1 MNRKVFSFAALVL
14 LGITSGM
21 AFAQTGLH
29 GAQASA
35 IATTSADASAEP
47 FEMRGMVAAQN
58 DARKKMGAPAL
69 TWSSEL
75 AVKATATAKAA
86 ATGSCPVTAAE
97 KAGKDKNASIFWAPG
112 LRRLGPDLAVQDI
125 SPGYLVSRW
134 REGRT
139 NYDVVAR
146 QCRAKGMDC
155 DAYAR
160 MIALRAKT
168 VGCAKQICPN
178 KTQVWVCHYNE

>member
-1 MNRKVFSFAALVL
+1 MNRKIFSFAALVL

-47 FEMRGMVAAQN
+47 AGMTGMLAAQN
-58 DARKKMGAPAL
+58 DTRKKMGAPGL

-75 AVKATATAKAA
+75 AAKATATAKAA
-86 ATGSCPVTAAE
+86 AAGSCPVTAAE
-97 KAGKDKNASIFWAPG
+97 KVGKEKNASIFWAPG
-112 LRRLGPDLAVQDI
+112 LRRLGPDLAVQEI
-125 SPGYLVSRW
+125 SPSYLVSRW

-139 NYDVVAR
+139 NYDTISR
-146 QCRAKGMDC
+146 QCRAKGSDC

-160 MIALRAKT
+160 MIAPKAKT
-168 VGCAKQICPN
+168 VGCARQICPN
-178 KTQVWVCHYNE
+178 KTQIWVCHYNE

>member
-1 MNRKVFSFAALVL
+1 MNRKVFTFAALVL

-47 FEMRGMVAAQN
+47 AGMRGMVAAQN

-69 TWSSEL
+69 AWSSEL
-75 AVKATATAKAA
+75 ASKAAATVKAA

-97 KAGKDKNASIFWAPG
+97 KAGKANNAGIFWAPG

-139 NYDVVAR
+139 NYDTVAR
-146 QCRAKGMDC
+146 QCRSKGSDC
-155 DAYAR
+155 EAYAR
-160 MIALRAKT
+160 MIAIKAKT
-168 VGCAKQICPN
+168 VGCARQICPN
-178 KTQVWVCHYNE
+178 KTQIWACHYTE

>member
-1 MNRKVFSFAALVL
+1 MNRTVFSFAALVL

-58 DARKKMGAPAL
+58 DARKKMGLPAL
-69 TWSSEL
+69 IWSSEL
-75 AVKATATAKAA
+75 AGKAA
-86 ATGSCPVTAAE
+86 ATTKAAAIGSCPVTTAE

-125 SPGYLVSRW
+125 SPSYLVSRW
-134 REGRT
+134 REGRAS
-139 NYDVVAR
+139 YDAISR
-146 QCRAKGMDC
+146 ECRTKGGDC
-155 DAYAR
+155 EAYAR
-160 MIALRAKT
+160 MIAPRAKA
-168 VGCAKQICPN
+168 VGCARQICPN
-178 KTQVWVCHYNE
+178 KTQIWACHYKE